1 MNAFW
6 KSLKKGLLL
15 TSLLSIA
22 LGIWMIARPQMVE
35 NVLQYLLGGALTV
48 FGLFEIVFAIAQNR
62 TLIGAQRLVPGV
74 LCLAVGLVFL
84 FRFSVFADLIWV
96 IVGIAL
102 LVDAVYKLQY
112 AFELKYA
119 LVRTW
124 WLDVVAA
131 LVTLLFA
138 VLTIMNPFAAR
149 ATTTVVVG
157 ILLVISGLAD
167 SMSFV
172 LLVANRKALKNTSV
186 VVISDAQEG
195 ETPLLHDS
203 EEAAQD

>member
-1 MNAFW
+1 MKEFW
-6 KSLKKGLLL
+6 KSLRKGVLL

-22 LGIWMIARPQMVE
+22 LGVWMIACPQMLE

-48 FGLFEIVFAIAQNR
+48 FGLFEIAATFVQGR
-62 TLIGAQRLVPGV
+62 TTLGAGRLVPGV

-124 WLDVVAA
+124 WLDLVAA
-131 LVTLLFA
+131 LVTFLFA

-149 ATTTVVVG
+149 TTTTVVVG
-157 ILLVISGLAD
+157 ILLVISGLTD
-167 SMSFV
+167 VMSF
-172 LLVANRKALKNTSV
+172 LLLALYRKSLKNVST
-186 VVISDAQEG
+186 VVITDATEDPAP
-195 ETPLLHDS
+195 ELPAD
-203 EEAAQD
+203 EEK

>member
-1 MNAFW
+1 MKEFW
-6 KSLKKGLLL
+6 KSLRKGVLL

-22 LGIWMIARPQMVE
+22 LGVWMIARPQMLE

-48 FGLFEIVFAIAQNR
+48 FGLFEIAATFVQSR
-62 TLIGAQRLVPGV
+62 TTLGAGRLVPGV

-124 WLDVVAA
+124 WLDLVAS
-131 LVTLLFA
+131 LVTFLFA

-149 ATTTVVVG
+149 TTTTVVVG
-157 ILLVISGLAD
+157 ILLVISGLTD
-167 SMSFV
+167 VMSF
-172 LLVANRKALKNTSV
+172 LLLALYRKSLKNVST
-186 VVISDAQEG
+186 VVITDATEDPAPELPAG
-195 ETPLLHDS
+195 E
-203 EEAAQD
+203 EK